1 MNIYILENQ
10 GGYFMQKGKIKL
22 KIEVSKGFEDYVD
35 EQCIEQILMRVANR
49 IVSEVRWQIENPN
62 LPEEERF
69 NIDNFNATIEC
80 GSGKSG
86 TFAGAS
92 MRTKKSTSSS
102 RTFSSRSI
110 THSSKRIEFRSKEES
125 E

>member
-1 MNIYILENQ
+1 
-10 GGYFMQKGKIKL
+10 MQKGKIKL
-22 KIEVSKGFEDYVD
+22 KIEVSKEFEDYVD
-35 EQCIEQILMRVANR
+35 EQYIEQVLMRVANR
-49 IVSEVRWQIENPN
+49 IVSELRWQIENPN

-92 MRTKKSTSSS
+92 WKSKKSTSSS
-102 RTFSSRSI
+102 RSFSNRFV
-110 THSSKRIEFRSKEES
+110 THTSKMIEPFSTEDS
-125 E
+125 D

>member
-1 MNIYILENQ
+1 
-10 GGYFMQKGKIKL
+10 MQKGKIKL
-22 KIEVSKGFEDYVD
+22 KIEVSKEFEDYVD
-35 EQCIEQILMRVANR
+35 GQYIEQVLMRVVNR
-49 IVSEVRWQIENPN
+49 IVSELRWQIENPN

-92 MRTKKSTSSS
+92 WKSKKSTSSS
-102 RTFSSRSI
+102 RTYSNRSI
-110 THSSKRIEFRSKEES
+110 THSSKKIEFRSEEDS